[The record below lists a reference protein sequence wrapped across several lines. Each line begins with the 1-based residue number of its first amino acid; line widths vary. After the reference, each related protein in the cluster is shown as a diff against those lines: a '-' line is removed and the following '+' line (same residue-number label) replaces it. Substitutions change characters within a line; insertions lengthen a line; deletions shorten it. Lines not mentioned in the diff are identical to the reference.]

1 MKQILRAKSVQ
12 SALSWVLAHY
22 IRVVHL
28 TSRWPVIGG
37 EHKAALLAR
46 GQPFIV
52 CFWHGRILMMPQAW
66 EHILPM
72 HVLISEHRDGRFIS
86 RTMDWFDIHTV
97 VGSSSRGATAALR
110 EMVRLL
116 RAKNCISITPD
127 GPRGPRMRAAQGVVA
142 AARLAGVPIL
152 PLTFSTTRG
161 RNARSWD
168 RFLVAFPFGRGVF
181 IWGAPITVPA
191 DADAAALERARREVE
206 TALNDMTDQADR
218 MCGRATIAPMPEAA
232 PTDGRA

>member
-12 SALSWVLAHY
+12 SALSWILAQY
-22 IRVVHL
+22 IRFVHL
-28 TSRWPVIGG
+28 TSRWPVKGG
-37 EHKAALLAR
+37 EHPGALLAR
-46 GQPFIV
+46 KQPFIV

-66 EHILPM
+66 DHILPM
-72 HVLISEHRDGRFIS
+72 HVLISEHRDGRLIS
-86 RTMDWFDIHTV
+86 RTMDWFNIHTV
-97 VGSSSRGATAALR
+97 VGSSSRGATTALR

-116 RAKNCISITPD
+116 RAKTCISITPD

-181 IWGAPITVPA
+181 IWGAPITVPG
-191 DADAAALERARREVE
+191 DADEDTLERCRRAVE
-206 TALNDMTDQADR
+206 TALNDMTDEADR
-218 MCGRATIAPMPEAA
+218 MCGREAVTPMPEAA
-232 PTDGRA
+232 LPEGSK